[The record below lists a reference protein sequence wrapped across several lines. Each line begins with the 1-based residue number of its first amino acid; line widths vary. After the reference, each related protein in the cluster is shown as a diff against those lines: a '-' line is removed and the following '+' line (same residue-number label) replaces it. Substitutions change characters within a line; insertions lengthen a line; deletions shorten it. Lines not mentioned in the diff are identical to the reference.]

1 MKFTVETILLAICV
15 ILLSILVFFP
25 KPVYDDE
32 SKVEE
37 FRSRRT
43 NISKTMWV
51 IKQNLNKANYAKT
64 LPDMKDA
71 MRNIKKHFDKLK
83 NVEVELTDS
92 MGKIDNALISVNYAK
107 SIDDLTNNM
116 VIIKNEFDKLN
127 QLGR

>member
-1 MKFTVETILLAICV
+1 M
-15 ILLSILVFFP
+15 FFP

-51 IKQNLNKANYAKT
+51 IKQNLNKANHAKT
-64 LPDMKDA
+64 LPDMRDA

-83 NVEVELTDS
+83 NVEVKLTDS
-92 MGKIDNALISVNYAK
+92 MGKIDNALIFLSF
-107 SIDDLTNNM
+107 SSS
-116 VIIKNEFDKLN
+116 
-127 QLGR
+127 